1 MLPSSPVVG
10 NLLTTT
16 PAQSQVDKNVLN
28 IVGLARTGIQD
39 EPLVISVVTT
49 VERAKFR
56 GIIRTKTG
64 DHRFHIPA
72 ALVKKKKLKS
82 KVWASHPKR

>member
-1 MLPSSPVVG
+1 M
-10 NLLTTT
+10 
-16 PAQSQVDKNVLN
+16 DKNVLN

-82 KVWASHPKR
+82 KVRASHPIR

>member
-1 MLPSSPVVG
+1 
-10 NLLTTT
+10 
-16 PAQSQVDKNVLN
+16 VLN
-28 IVGLARTGIQD
+28 IVGLARTGTQD

-49 VERAKFR
+49 AERAKFR

-72 ALVKKKKLKS
+72 ALVKKKKLKA
-82 KVWASHPKR
+82 KVHSPHLASPGRASLTAVPIRHVCRK